1 MLLYNMNRNIITFLF
16 LLLMTA
22 TANAEELIKKS
33 PLKEWYQGQDHSVF
47 YVDDVYDP
55 YSSYLPKI
63 YWTLREN
70 KEKVTNTIY
79 YFKEYTQHIAD
90 LSDDWQNGEYDI
102 CKYKSYI
109 RHTTYYHD
117 ADVFELFPQIKTKT
131 GKKQIGNC
139 EKSAKKKE
147 KHRIKFNSCDLVCPS
162 WKYKR
167 NNSLENRVEELE
179 DRVDE
184 LERKNSTNWL
194 TSQIK

>member
-33 PLKEWYQGQDHSVF
+33 PLKEQHQRQWHSVF
-47 YVDDVYDP
+47 YINDFDNGKDGIKLWY
-55 YSSYLPKI
+55 KF
-63 YWTLREN
+63 REN

-79 YFKEYTQHIAD
+79 YFKEYTQNVGRIG
-90 LSDDWQNGEYDI
+90 DDWQNGEYDI
-102 CKYKSYI
+102 CKYRTYI

-117 ADVFELFPQIKTKT
+117 ADVFELFPQIKTKF
-131 GKKQIGNC
+131 GRDNKGC
-139 EKSAKKKE
+139 EQSVKKKE
-147 KHRIKFNSCDLVCPS
+147 KLRIKLNSCDLVCPS